1 MNVHALI
8 GGLILVVPLLASGQS
23 NIGHA
28 ILPAG
33 KSHFEFID
41 KKGDATRP
49 VTVWMYVPAGC
60 DRGCPLQ
67 FVMHGVQRNAETYL
81 DHWVPFSAGFN
92 PSGKPAGAG
101 KFIVIAPEFKRQY
114 FPDDDDYSLGRSTVE
129 ADPEKW
135 AFAVPEHLFD
145 ELVLRYG
152 LKATGYR
159 LFGHSAGG
167 QFVHRL
173 HLFYPQHRA
182 NPIIAANPGWYTQ
195 LEWGNTD
202 TNFRFPYN
210 TIGSRVDP
218 TRARAALSRPFILM
232 LGDADVDPNDKSLN
246 KGRGANTQ
254 GAFRFARGNA
264 FFDNARAAAVALNC
278 KFVWQKVVV
287 TGVAHD
293 GARMSEAAISL
304 MNGMEK

>member
-1 MNVHALI
+1 MSLQALI
-8 GGLILVVPLLASGQS
+8 GGLILAAPLFAAGQTNVGTS
-23 NIGHA
+23 L
-28 ILPAG
+28 LPAG
-33 KSHFEFID
+33 KSQFEFVD

-60 DRGCPLQ
+60 DRNCPLQ

-81 DHWVPFSAGFN
+81 DHWIPFAGGVN
-92 PSGKPAGAG
+92 PGGKPAGEG

-114 FPDDDDYSLGRSTVE
+114 FPNDDDYSLGRSTVE

-145 ELVLRYG
+145 ELVSRYG
-152 LKATGYR
+152 LKAKSYR

-202 TNFRFPYN
+202 TKFRFPYN
-210 TIGSRVDP
+210 TTGSRVDP
-218 TRARAALSRPFILM
+218 ARARAALSRPFILM
-232 LGDADVDPNDKSLN
+232 LLIVGLEQFIDVSSKSIGG
-246 KGRGANTQ
+246 KP
-254 GAFRFARGNA
+254 
-264 FFDNARAAAVALNC
+264 
-278 KFVWQKVVV
+278 
-287 TGVAHD
+287 
-293 GARMSEAAISL
+293 
-304 MNGMEK
+304 